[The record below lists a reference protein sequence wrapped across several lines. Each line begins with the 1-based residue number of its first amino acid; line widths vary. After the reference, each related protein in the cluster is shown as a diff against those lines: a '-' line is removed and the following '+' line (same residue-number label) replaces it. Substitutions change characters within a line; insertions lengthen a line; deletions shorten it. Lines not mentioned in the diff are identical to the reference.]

1 MEKMHVKHHFVW
13 LTYTV
18 AVATSVSFTFNIDT
32 TTPHIYTTEQ
42 NDFFG
47 KKVLQIISGKNN
59 GRAVT
64 APQQLNGFEETCK
77 RDLNQTHRCLVIPE
91 ISLTNKILPI
101 KHFGLSIAE
110 DATLSL
116 YTVCSPSAIHEC
128 NENSH
133 LNILDPLQQISCYT
147 PGVRECTKKTV
158 DLVFLFDG
166 SGSMTEAEFNKNK
179 DFIEDVMNSLTNTSV
194 KFAAVQF
201 SFDYRMVF
209 DFSHFKAGRAL
220 DKLKKEPHMKSLT
233 NTHKALRFVLEEIFD
248 NPGAGASPDA
258 TKVLVLITDGDPSD
272 TDAYGIIK
280 RYNEKHIIRFV
291 IAVKA
296 AKLDHFKD
304 IASDPTDKYTFRIEN
319 YNELTGILE
328 NFHKIIIMEG
338 TKVVRA
344 QEMTDEMS
352 QSRFSAVFHKD
363 TLMLGSVGTNSW
375 RGSLHERKPTQ
386 TEVPHVQKDSYMGYS
401 IAVGQKNNA
410 PLYFTGAPTFEHTG
424 QVVLFRQDCNNWTA
438 AQRINGDQAGS
449 HFGAELCS
457 VDVNSDGNTDFLL
470 VGAPLFNQPQEKT
483 QGQIYVYTLTDEME
497 LRSEL
502 NVTAPSSGRFGTT
515 ISSLAD
521 LNGDGLR
528 DVAVGAPL
536 EDDDRGAV
544 YVYLGDGRR
553 GIRSHFSQRI
563 LGQKIKPGMRFFG
576 QAIDGDVGPG
586 EDGLP
591 NIVVGSQD
599 MAVVLRSRPVFSV
612 LARLSFHPEK
622 ISTETTDCLG
632 NTEEN
637 RVLPMVTL
645 TACFELVET
654 TKSKAG
660 AVNSGLN
667 ISCALS
673 VDPMRQTHR
682 AFFSP
687 TDWTARNLT
696 STLKLRDKDT
706 CFNYSVY
713 RPQCVDDTSSPVSIR
728 LNFFQADS
736 ERARA
741 VLDVDSK
748 RQAVAEVPFQK

>member
-1 MEKMHVKHHFVW
+1 
-13 LTYTV
+13 
-18 AVATSVSFTFNIDT
+18 
-32 TTPHIYTTEQ
+32 
-42 NDFFG
+42 
-47 KKVLQIISGKNN
+47 
-59 GRAVT
+59 
-64 APQQLNGFEETCK
+64 
-77 RDLNQTHRCLVIPE
+77 
-91 ISLTNKILPI
+91 
-101 KHFGLSIAE
+101 
-110 DATLSL
+110 
-116 YTVCSPSAIHEC
+116 
-128 NENSH
+128 
-133 LNILDPLQQISCYT
+133 
-147 PGVRECTKKTV
+147 
-158 DLVFLFDG
+158 
-166 SGSMTEAEFNKNK
+166 MTEAEFNKNK

-319 YNELTGILE
+319 YDELTGILE

-338 TKVVRA
+338 TKVARAQEMTDEMSQSRFSAVFHKVCSPSVVQECWENSYLNSVCYKTTEHLQQITSFKPASQCTKVARA

-687 TDWTARNLT
+687 ADWTARNLT

-736 ERARA
+736 ERARV